1 MKHSL
6 NLHPL
11 AAGVAAA
18 LIIFASPAAL
28 AQDDAPAKEDQSAA
42 ENEIE
47 QVVVTGSR
55 IEQSIEDVAGSIS
68 VMTSADIDTML
79 VADMSQMFIY
89 EPGVNITGSNGTAQN
104 FIVRG
109 MGGDRVM
116 MIKDGMRMNEGYGA
130 NGANDVV
137 GRGFLDVD
145 TIKQVEVAKGAV
157 SSLYGSDALGGIVA
171 FTTKDA
177 ADYLEARNTHFEVNG
192 EYEGSSDSWGAGA
205 LAAFRTGGWET
216 LLSYK
221 HRDGHETQNYTDERQ
236 NANIDSD
243 SLLAKTDYIIDDN
256 QKLTFT
262 VDLWEQNVDRPDT
275 GADHGNYQGLGGW
288 TINEIVS
295 SEEKKN
301 HSYSAR
307 YQNSDMGLSFMDY
320 LNTNLYFNDTEQTSE
335 FAQNFET
342 PPPFGPGGSRDQIR
356 SDLFS
361 QETWGLSASA
371 AKELGDGISHTLS
384 YGFDW
389 DTTETERPIRLLEVV
404 SDGTIR
410 TDEMTAP
417 FPKND
422 TDRLGIYLQDSI
434 ELTGRFTLVPGLRY
448 DYYSMDPQDD
458 PNYDET
464 LGGADVPTEKI
475 SDSNVSWRLGA
486 LYDLT
491 EDMTAYFQYS
501 QGFKVP
507 PYDLAYFYYDH
518 LSFSG
523 GGIRIIPAN
532 DLVPEES
539 DSYEIGLRGAFGDF
553 SYNVSYYYS
562 DYSNFIQIAYL
573 GTIDE
578 INNDFGFP
586 LPVTV
591 DVFQYQNI
599 DDARISG
606 LEFRFDYRLTD
617 NWLFLLNGEYM
628 DSEDKST
635 GDQLSTIQPFNMTL
649 GANYVRG
656 SWGFDA
662 MLRWVDDMN
671 DVPEGAFTNDSY
683 TVVDL
688 YARYNLSDRLLLSVG
703 LLNAFDEEYIEYS
716 SIAGI
721 IDDGRDLTLYTEP
734 GRTVSARLRFAF

>member
-1 MKHSL
+1 MKNRL

-11 AAGVAAA
+11 AAGLAAA
-18 LIIFASPAAL
+18 LIAFAAPAAL
-28 AQDDAPAKEDQSAA
+28 AQDTAPAEEDQSAD
-42 ENEIE
+42 EGEIE
-47 QVVVTGSR
+47 LVVVTGSR
-55 IEQSIEDVAGSIS
+55 IEQNIEDVAGSIS
-68 VMTSADIDTML
+68 VMTSADIDAML
-79 VADMSQMFIY
+79 IGDMSQMFIY
-89 EPGVNITGSNGTAQN
+89 EPGINITGSNGTAQN

-130 NGANDVV
+130 NGANDIV
-137 GRGFLDVD
+137 GRGFIDVD

-171 FTTKDA
+171 FATKDA
-177 ADYLEARNTHFEVNG
+177 ADFLDARDTHFEVNG
-192 EYEGSSDSWGAGA
+192 EYQGASESWGAGA
-205 LAAFRTGGWET
+205 LAAFRTGSWET

-221 HRDGHETQNYTDERQ
+221 YRDGHETQNFTEERQ
-236 NANIDSD
+236 SANIDSI
-243 SLLAKTDYIIDDN
+243 SFLAKTDYLIDEN
-256 QKLTFT
+256 QKLTFS
-262 VDLWEQNVDRPDT
+262 VDLWDQNVNRPDT
-275 GADHGNYQGLGGW
+275 GEDHGNYQGLNGW

-295 SEEKKN
+295 SEEKN
-301 HSYSAR
+301 NQSYAAR
-307 YQNSDMGLSFMDY
+307 YQNSDMGLSFIDS
-320 LNTNLYFNDTEQTSE
+320 LNTNLYFNKTEQTGDYLM
-335 FAQNFET
+335 NFET
-342 PPPFGPGGSRDQIR
+342 PPPFGMGGSRDQIR
-356 SDLFS
+356 SDLFA

-371 AKELGDGISHTLS
+371 AKELGDGVAQTLS

-389 DTTETERPIRLLEVV
+389 DTTETERPLRLLEVN
-404 SDGTIR
+404 SDGSIR
-410 TDEMTAP
+410 KDEMTAP
-417 FPKND
+417 FPRND
-422 TDRLGIYLQDSI
+422 TNRLGIYLQDSI
-434 ELTGRFTLVPGLRY
+434 EVTERFTLVPGLRY

-464 LGGADVPTEKI
+464 LGGADVPVEEI

-486 LYDLT
+486 LYDFT
-491 EDMTAYFQYS
+491 EDMTLYFQYS

-518 LSFSG
+518 LSFTG

-539 DSYEIGLRGAFGDF
+539 DSYEIGVRGAFGDL

-578 INNDFGFP
+578 INTDFGFP

-617 NWLFLLNGEYM
+617 NWSFLLNGEWM

-635 GDQLSTIQPFNMTL
+635 GEQLSTIQPFNITA

-656 SWGFDA
+656 PWAFDA
-662 MLRWVDDMN
+662 MLRWVDDMD

-688 YARYNLSDRLLLSVG
+688 YARYSLSDRLLLSVG

-721 IDDGRDLTLYTEP
+721 TNDGRDLTLYTEP